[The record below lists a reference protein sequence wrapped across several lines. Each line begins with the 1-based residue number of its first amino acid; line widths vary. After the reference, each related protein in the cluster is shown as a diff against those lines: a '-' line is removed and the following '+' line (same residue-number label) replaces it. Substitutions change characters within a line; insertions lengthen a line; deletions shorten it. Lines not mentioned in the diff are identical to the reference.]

1 LYLSPTKTILE
12 SQEVLPATLQTS
24 IFEKNMSNRYSIIQA
39 DKASANIRPLV
50 VDGAYSFKKEFA
62 AVFNN
67 QLTTAG
73 QGEVEAVGAQG
84 LQFGILTP
92 GDVHGGK

>member
-1 LYLSPTKTILE
+1 
-12 SQEVLPATLQTS
+12 
-24 IFEKNMSNRYSIIQA
+24 
-39 DKASANIRPLV
+39 LV
-50 VDGAYSFKKEFA
+50 VDGTSSFKKEFA